1 MNYYKFYLFFIFLTF
16 GSLVVSDENK
26 IIKTDKY
33 NNLWS
38 IGLELKETY
47 KDFSIYQIMISLLEI
62 NEIAFNDRNINF
74 MNKGYILSLPSLEN
88 LEEIDLSGSV
98 REVARQNFAAN
109 VGPVDYSL
117 LDDVLVLSK
126 PEILIKEEN
135 DKSLS
140 QFEIIQISDN
150 DESLVPF
157 RIIDKEPNL
166 NLEKKELEQENEEL
180 KIVEIPNFEIV
191 SDEIS
196 TLESNLNK
204 ITEDEFMNN
213 EFYLILGLI
222 ILIGLIFI
230 FRNRPAKN
238 IKKIEK
244 KDEESQTDLDEEF
257 GEIGDPIEARI
268 NLAITYIEMN
278 QIDKANELLSQ
289 VVESDASEIQIEK
302 AQKLL
307 KSI

>member
-109 VGPVDYSL
+109 VEPVDYSV

-140 QFEIIQISDN
+140 QFETIQISDN

-157 RIIDKEPNL
+157 QIIDKEPNL

-213 EFYLILGLI
+213 ELYLILGLI

-230 FRNRPAKN
+230 FRNRPAQN

>member
-109 VGPVDYSL
+109 VGPVDYSV

-157 RIIDKEPNL
+157 QIIDKEPNL

-289 VVESDASEIQIEK
+289 VVESNASEIQIEK

>member
-1 MNYYKFYLFFIFLTF
+1 M
-16 GSLVVSDENK
+16 VVSDENK

-109 VGPVDYSL
+109 VGPVDYSV

-140 QFEIIQISDN
+140 QFETIQISDN

-157 RIIDKEPNL
+157 QIIDKEPNL

-204 ITEDEFMNN
+204 ITEDEFLNN

-238 IKKIEK
+238 IKKIVK

>member
-109 VGPVDYSL
+109 VGPVDYSV
-117 LDDVLVLSK
+117 LDDVLILSK

-157 RIIDKEPNL
+157 QIIDKEPNL

>member
-88 LEEIDLSGSV
+88 LEETDLSGSV

-109 VGPVDYSL
+109 VGPVDYSV

-157 RIIDKEPNL
+157 QIIDKEPNL

-230 FRNRPAKN
+230 FRNRPTKN

>member
-33 NNLWS
+33 NSLWS

-109 VGPVDYSL
+109 VGPVDYSV

-157 RIIDKEPNL
+157 QIIDKEPNL

>member
-109 VGPVDYSL
+109 VGPVDYSV

-135 DKSLS
+135 NKSLS

-150 DESLVPF
+150 DESLEPF
-157 RIIDKEPNL
+157 QIIDKEPNL

-230 FRNRPAKN
+230 FRNRPTKN

-289 VVESDASEIQIEK
+289 VVESNASEIQIEK
-302 AQKLL
+302 VQKLL

>member
-109 VGPVDYSL
+109 VGPVDYSV

-157 RIIDKEPNL
+157 QIIDKEPNL

-230 FRNRPAKN
+230 FRNRPTKN

>member
-109 VGPVDYSL
+109 VGPVDYSV

-126 PEILIKEEN
+126 PEILIKEDY

-140 QFEIIQISDN
+140 QFETILISDN

-157 RIIDKEPNL
+157 QIIDKEPNL

>member
-74 MNKGYILSLPSLEN
+74 MNKGFILSLPSLEN
-88 LEEIDLSGSV
+88 LKEIDLSGSV

-109 VGPVDYSL
+109 VGPVDYSV

-157 RIIDKEPNL
+157 QIIDKEPNL

-180 KIVEIPNFEIV
+180 KIVEIPNFEVV

>member
-109 VGPVDYSL
+109 VGPVDYSV

-157 RIIDKEPNL
+157 QIIDKEPNL

-213 EFYLILGLI
+213 EFYLIIGLI

>member
-74 MNKGYILSLPSLEN
+74 MNKGFILSLPSLEN

-109 VGPVDYSL
+109 VGPVDYSV

-126 PEILIKEEN
+126 PEILIMEEN

-157 RIIDKEPNL
+157 QIIDKEPNL

>member
-109 VGPVDYSL
+109 VGPVDYSV

-135 DKSLS
+135 DISLS

-157 RIIDKEPNL
+157 QIIDKEPNL
-166 NLEKKELEQENEEL
+166 NLEKKEIEQENEEL

>member
-109 VGPVDYSL
+109 VGPVDYSV
-117 LDDVLVLSK
+117 LDDVLVLSE

-157 RIIDKEPNL
+157 QIIDKEPNL

>member
-74 MNKGYILSLPSLEN
+74 MNKGHILSLPSLEN

-109 VGPVDYSL
+109 VGPVDYSV

-157 RIIDKEPNL
+157 QIIDKEPNL

-230 FRNRPAKN
+230 FRNRPTKN

-268 NLAITYIEMN
+268 NLAVTYIEMN

>member
-1 MNYYKFYLFFIFLTF
+1 
-16 GSLVVSDENK
+16 LVVSDENK

-109 VGPVDYSL
+109 VGPVDYSV

-157 RIIDKEPNL
+157 QIIDKEPNL

>member
-109 VGPVDYSL
+109 VGPVDYSV

-157 RIIDKEPNL
+157 QIIDKEPNL

-230 FRNRPAKN
+230 FRNRPTKN

-289 VVESDASEIQIEK
+289 VVESNASEIQIEK

>member
-74 MNKGYILSLPSLEN
+74 MNKGYILSLPSYEN

-109 VGPVDYSL
+109 VGPVDYSV

-157 RIIDKEPNL
+157 QIIDKEPNL
-166 NLEKKELEQENEEL
+166 NLEKKEIEQENEEL

-213 EFYLILGLI
+213 ELYLILGLI

>member
-109 VGPVDYSL
+109 VGPVDYSV

-140 QFEIIQISDN
+140 QFETIQISDN

-157 RIIDKEPNL
+157 QIIDKEPNL

-238 IKKIEK
+238 IKKIVK

>member
-1 MNYYKFYLFFIFLTF
+1 
-16 GSLVVSDENK
+16 
-26 IIKTDKY
+26 
-33 NNLWS
+33 
-38 IGLELKETY
+38 
-47 KDFSIYQIMISLLEI
+47 
-62 NEIAFNDRNINF
+62 
-74 MNKGYILSLPSLEN
+74 
-88 LEEIDLSGSV
+88 
-98 REVARQNFAAN
+98 
-109 VGPVDYSL
+109 
-117 LDDVLVLSK
+117 
-126 PEILIKEEN
+126 
-135 DKSLS
+135 
-140 QFEIIQISDN
+140 
-150 DESLVPF
+150 VPF
-157 RIIDKEPNL
+157 QIIDKEPNL

-230 FRNRPAKN
+230 FRNRPTKN

-289 VVESDASEIQIEK
+289 VIESDASEIQIEK

>member
-16 GSLVVSDENK
+16 GNLVVSDENK

-109 VGPVDYSL
+109 VEPVDYSV

-140 QFEIIQISDN
+140 QFETIQISDN

-157 RIIDKEPNL
+157 QILDKEPNL

-213 EFYLILGLI
+213 ELYLILGLI

>member
-109 VGPVDYSL
+109 VGPVDYSV

-157 RIIDKEPNL
+157 QIIDKEPNL

-289 VVESDASEIQIEK
+289 VVESNASDIQIEK

>member
-109 VGPVDYSL
+109 VGPVDYSV

>member
-109 VGPVDYSL
+109 VGPVDYSV

-150 DESLVPF
+150 DESLMPF
-157 RIIDKEPNL
+157 QITDKEPNL

-230 FRNRPAKN
+230 FRNRPTKN

-302 AQKLL
+302 VQKLL

>member
-109 VGPVDYSL
+109 VGPVDYSV

-157 RIIDKEPNL
+157 QIIDKEPNL

-289 VVESDASEIQIEK
+289 VIESDASEIQIEK

>member
-1 MNYYKFYLFFIFLTF
+1 MNYCKFYLFFIFLTF

-26 IIKTDKY
+26 IIETDKY

-38 IGLELKETY
+38 VGLELKETY
-47 KDFSIYQIMISLLEI
+47 IDFSIYQIMISLLEI
-62 NEIAFNDRNINF
+62 NEIAFKERNINF
-74 MNKGYILSLPSLEN
+74 MNKGYILSLPSVEN
-88 LEEIDLSGSV
+88 LEEIDLLGSV
-98 REVARQNFAAN
+98 REVARQNFSAD
-109 VGPVDYSL
+109 VGPIDYSV
-117 LDDVLVLSK
+117 LDDVLVLSE
-126 PEILIKEEN
+126 PEILITKEN
-135 DKSLS
+135 DKAIS
-140 QFEIIQISDN
+140 QFEMIQISDK
-150 DESLVPF
+150 DEFLMPSQ
-157 RIIDKEPNL
+157 IIDKEPNL
-166 NLEKKELEQENEEL
+166 NTEKKELEQENEEL
-180 KIVEIPNFEIV
+180 KIVEIPKFEIV
-191 SDEIS
+191 SDDIT

-204 ITEDEFMNN
+204 ITEDDFMNTG
-213 EFYLILGLI
+213 FYLILGLI
-222 ILIGLIFI
+222 ILIGLIFT

-268 NLAITYIEMN
+268 NLAVTYIEMN

>member
-109 VGPVDYSL
+109 VGPVDYSV

-157 RIIDKEPNL
+157 QIIDKEPNL

-222 ILIGLIFI
+222 ILIGLFFI

>member
-33 NNLWS
+33 NSLWS

-74 MNKGYILSLPSLEN
+74 MNKGFILSLPSLEN
-88 LEEIDLSGSV
+88 LKEIDLSGSV
-98 REVARQNFAAN
+98 REVARQNFSAN
-109 VGPVDYSL
+109 VGPVDYSV

-157 RIIDKEPNL
+157 QIIDKEPNL

>member
-109 VGPVDYSL
+109 VGPVDYSV

-126 PEILIKEEN
+126 PEILIKEDY

-140 QFEIIQISDN
+140 QFETIQISDN

-157 RIIDKEPNL
+157 QIIDKEPNL

>member
-16 GSLVVSDENK
+16 GSLVVSEENK

-109 VGPVDYSL
+109 VGPVDYSV

-157 RIIDKEPNL
+157 QIIDKEPNL

-230 FRNRPAKN
+230 FRNRPSKN

>member
-1 MNYYKFYLFFIFLTF
+1 MNYCKFYLFFIFLTF

-26 IIKTDKY
+26 IIETDKY

-38 IGLELKETY
+38 VGLELKETY

-62 NEIAFNDRNINF
+62 NEIAFKERNINF
-74 MNKGYILSLPSLEN
+74 MNKGYILSLPSVEN
-88 LEEIDLSGSV
+88 LEEIDLLGSV
-98 REVARQNFAAN
+98 REVARQNFSAD
-109 VGPVDYSL
+109 VGPIDYSV
-117 LDDVLVLSK
+117 LDDVLVLSE
-126 PEILIKEEN
+126 PEILITKEN
-135 DKSLS
+135 DKAIS
-140 QFEIIQISDN
+140 QFEMIQISDK
-150 DESLVPF
+150 DEFLMPSQ
-157 RIIDKEPNL
+157 IIDKEPNL
-166 NLEKKELEQENEEL
+166 NTEKKELEQENEEL
-180 KIVEIPNFEIV
+180 KIVEIPKFEIV
-191 SDEIS
+191 SDDIT

-204 ITEDEFMNN
+204 ITEDDFMNTG
-213 EFYLILGLI
+213 FYLILGLI
-222 ILIGLIFI
+222 ILIGLIFT

-238 IKKIEK
+238 IKKIAKNE
-244 KDEESQTDLDEEF
+244 EESQTDLDEEF

-268 NLAITYIEMN
+268 NLAVTYIEMN

>member
-109 VGPVDYSL
+109 VGPVDYSV

-126 PEILIKEEN
+126 PEILTMEEN

-157 RIIDKEPNL
+157 QIIDKEPNL

-180 KIVEIPNFEIV
+180 KIVEIPNFEVV

-289 VVESDASEIQIEK
+289 VIESDASEIQIEK

>member
-88 LEEIDLSGSV
+88 LEEIDLSVSV

-109 VGPVDYSL
+109 VGPVDYSV

-157 RIIDKEPNL
+157 QIIDKEPNL

-222 ILIGLIFI
+222 ILIGLFFI

>member
-109 VGPVDYSL
+109 VGPVDYSV

-126 PEILIKEEN
+126 PEILIMEEN

-157 RIIDKEPNL
+157 QIIDKEPNL

-180 KIVEIPNFEIV
+180 KIVEIPNFEVV

-289 VVESDASEIQIEK
+289 VIESDASEIQIEK

>member
-109 VGPVDYSL
+109 VGPVDYSV

-150 DESLVPF
+150 DESLMPF
-157 RIIDKEPNL
+157 QIIDKEPNL

-180 KIVEIPNFEIV
+180 KNVEIPNFEIV

>member
-109 VGPVDYSL
+109 VGPVDYSV

-126 PEILIKEEN
+126 PEILIKEDY

-140 QFEIIQISDN
+140 QFETIQISDN

-157 RIIDKEPNL
+157 QIIDKEPNL

-204 ITEDEFMNN
+204 IKEDEFMNN

>member
-109 VGPVDYSL
+109 VGPVDYSV

-157 RIIDKEPNL
+157 QIIDKEPNL

-180 KIVEIPNFEIV
+180 KIVEIPNFEVV

-289 VVESDASEIQIEK
+289 VIESDASEIQIEK

>member
-109 VGPVDYSL
+109 VGPVDYSV

-140 QFEIIQISDN
+140 QFETIQISDN

-157 RIIDKEPNL
+157 QIIDKEPNL

-204 ITEDEFMNN
+204 ITEDEFLNN

-238 IKKIEK
+238 IKKIVK

>member
-109 VGPVDYSL
+109 VGPVDYSV

-140 QFEIIQISDN
+140 QFEIIQRSDN
-150 DESLVPF
+150 DESLMPF
-157 RIIDKEPNL
+157 QIIDKEPNL

-289 VVESDASEIQIEK
+289 VVESNASEIQIEK